1 MSFHQNKPDK
11 IFKEELN
18 DLHSAVKDAGH
29 DYHLFTIATVND
41 KTPEIRTVVLRDF
54 NIKKYQ
60 ISFHTDARSPKYSQ
74 VKSNPAISALFY
86 STQKRTQLRLHGNAT
101 ICKDQDLLN
110 TLWSNL
116 NKDSRECYQGEVPPS
131 GNIPKSKIINDTSSE
146 IRGFENFS
154 RVSIEISTIEILRL
168 HHLGHKRLLC
178 DVLKD
183 PIEFQWIAS

>member
-1 MSFHQNKPDK
+1 M
-11 IFKEELN
+11 
-18 DLHSAVKDAGH
+18 
-29 DYHLFTIATVND
+29 
-41 KTPEIRTVVLRDF
+41 VLRDF

-60 ISFHTDARSPKYSQ
+60 ISFHTDTRSPKYSQ

-101 ICKDQDLLN
+101 ICKDKNLLN

-131 GNIPKSKIINDTSSE
+131 GNIPKPKIINDTSRNMS
-146 IRGFENFS
+146 GVENFS
-154 RVSIEISTIEILRL
+154 RISIEISSVEILRL

-178 DVLKD
+178 DISKD
-183 PIEFQWIAS
+183 PVEFQWIAS

>member
-1 MSFHQNKPDK
+1 MSFHQNKPDE

-41 KTPEIRTVVLRDF
+41 KIPEIRTVVLRDF

-60 ISFHTDARSPKYSQ
+60 ISFHTDTRSPKYSQ

-101 ICKDQDLLN
+101 ICKDQNLLN
-110 TLWSNL
+110 TLWSKL

-146 IRGFENFS
+146 MSGFENFS

-183 PIEFQWIAS
+183 PIDYQWLAS

>member
-1 MSFHQNKPDK
+1 MSFHQNKPYE

-29 DYHLFTIATVND
+29 DYHLFTIATIND
-41 KTPEIRTVVLRDF
+41 KIPEIRTVVLRDF

-60 ISFHTDARSPKYSQ
+60 ISFHTDTRSPKYSQ

-86 STQKRTQLRLHGNAT
+86 STQKRTQLRIHGNAT
-101 ICKDQDLLN
+101 ICKDQNLLN

-146 IRGFENFS
+146 MSGFENFS
-154 RVSIEISTIEILRL
+154 RVSIEISSIEILRL

-178 DVLKD
+178 DISKD
-183 PIEFQWIAS
+183 PVEFQWIAS

>member
-1 MSFHQNKPDK
+1 MSFHQNNPDE
-11 IFKEELN
+11 ILKEELN
-18 DLHSAVKDAGH
+18 DLHSAVKDASH
-29 DYHLFTIATVND
+29 EYHLFTIATLNN
-41 KTPEIRTVVLRDF
+41 KIPEIRTVVLRDF
-54 NIKKYQ
+54 NFENYQ
-60 ISFHTDARSPKYSQ
+60 ISFHTDTRSPKYSQ

-101 ICKDQDLLN
+101 ICKDKNLLN

-131 GNIPKSKIINDTSSE
+131 GNIPKPKIINDTSRNMS
-146 IRGFENFS
+146 GFDNFS

-178 DVLKD
+178 DVSKD
-183 PIEFQWIAS
+183 SIKFQWIAS

>member
-1 MSFHQNKPDK
+1 MSFHQNKPDE

-18 DLHSAVKDAGH
+18 DLYSAVKDAGH

-101 ICKDQDLLN
+101 ICKDQNLLN

-146 IRGFENFS
+146 MSGFENFS

>member
-1 MSFHQNKPDK
+1 MSFHQNKPDE

-41 KTPEIRTVVLRDF
+41 KIPEIRTVVLRDF

-86 STQKRTQLRLHGNAT
+86 STQKRTQLRLHGKAT
-101 ICKDQDLLN
+101 ICKDKNLLN

-116 NKDSRECYQGEVPPS
+116 NKDSRECYKGEVPPS

-178 DVLKD
+178 DISKD
-183 PIEFQWIAS
+183 PVEFQWIAS

>member
-1 MSFHQNKPDK
+1 MSFHQNKPDE
-11 IFKEELN
+11 ILNEELN

-29 DYHLFTIATVND
+29 EYHLFTVATIND
-41 KTPEIRTVVLRDF
+41 KIPEIRTVVLRDF
-54 NIKKYQ
+54 NTKKYQ
-60 ISFHTDARSPKYSQ
+60 ISFHTDTRSPKYSQ

-101 ICKDQDLLN
+101 ICKDQNLLN
-110 TLWSNL
+110 TLWNNI
-116 NKDSRECYQGEVPPS
+116 NKDSKQCYQGEIPPS

-146 IRGFENFS
+146 MSGFENFS
-154 RVSIEISTIEILRL
+154 RISIEISSIEILRL

-178 DVLKD
+178 NVSKN

>member
-1 MSFHQNKPDK
+1 MSFHQNKPDE
-11 IFKEELN
+11 ILKEERN

-29 DYHLFTIATVND
+29 EYHLFTIATIND
-41 KTPEIRTVVLRDF
+41 KVPEIRTVVLRDF

-60 ISFHTDARSPKYSQ
+60 ISFHTDTRSPKYSQ
-74 VKSNPAISALFY
+74 VKSNPAISTLFY

-101 ICKDQDLLN
+101 ICKDKNLLN

-116 NKDSRECYQGEVPPS
+116 NKDSRECYQGEIPPS

-146 IRGFENFS
+146 MSGFENFS
-154 RVSIEISTIEILRL
+154 RISIEISTIEILRL

-178 DVLKD
+178 DVSKN

>member
-1 MSFHQNKPDK
+1 MSFHQNKPDE
-11 IFKEELN
+11 IFIEELN
-18 DLHSAVKDAGH
+18 DLHSAVRDAGH

-41 KTPEIRTVVLRDF
+41 KIPEIRTVVLRDF

-60 ISFHTDARSPKYSQ
+60 ISFHTDTRSPKYSQ

-146 IRGFENFS
+146 MNGFENFS

-183 PIEFQWIAS
+183 PTDFQWIAS

>member
-1 MSFHQNKPDK
+1 MSFHQNKPDE

-101 ICKDQDLLN
+101 ICKDQNLLN
-110 TLWSNL
+110 TLWSKL

-146 IRGFENFS
+146 MSGFENFS

-183 PIEFQWIAS
+183 PIDYQWLAS

>member
-1 MSFHQNKPDK
+1 MSFHQNKPDE
-11 IFKEELN
+11 ILKEELN
-18 DLHSAVKDAGH
+18 DLHSAVHDAGH

-86 STQKRTQLRLHGNAT
+86 STQKRTQLRIHGNAT
-101 ICKDQDLLN
+101 ICKDKNLLN

-116 NKDSRECYQGEVPPS
+116 NKDSRECYKGEVPPS
-131 GNIPKSKIINDTSSE
+131 GNIPKPKIINDTSRNMS
-146 IRGFENFS
+146 GFENFS
-154 RVSIEISTIEILRL
+154 RISIEIYSVEILRL

-178 DVLKD
+178 DISKD
-183 PIEFQWIAS
+183 PVEFQWIAS

>member
-1 MSFHQNKPDK
+1 MSFHQNKPDE

-60 ISFHTDARSPKYSQ
+60 ISFHTDTRSPKYSQ

-86 STQKRTQLRLHGNAT
+86 STQKRTQLRIHGNAI
-101 ICKDQDLLN
+101 ICKDQNLLN
-110 TLWSNL
+110 MLWSNL

-131 GNIPKSKIINDTSSE
+131 GNIPKSKIINDTSS
-146 IRGFENFS
+146 RMSGFENFS
-154 RVSIEISTIEILRL
+154 RISIEIYSVEILRL

-178 DVLKD
+178 DISKD
-183 PIEFQWIAS
+183 PVEFQWIAS

>member
-1 MSFHQNKPDK
+1 MSFHQNKPDE

-101 ICKDQDLLN
+101 ICKDQNLLN

-131 GNIPKSKIINDTSSE
+131 GNIPKTKIINDTSSE
-146 IRGFENFS
+146 MSGFENFS

>member
-1 MSFHQNKPDK
+1 MSFHQNKPDE

-101 ICKDQDLLN
+101 ICKDQNLLN
-110 TLWSNL
+110 TLWSKL

-146 IRGFENFS
+146 MSGFENFS
-154 RVSIEISTIEILRL
+154 RLSIEISTIEILRL

-183 PIEFQWIAS
+183 PIDYQWLAS

>member
-1 MSFHQNKPDK
+1 MSFHQNKPDE
-11 IFKEELN
+11 ILKEELN

-29 DYHLFTIATVND
+29 KYHLFTIATIND
-41 KTPEIRTVVLRDF
+41 KIPEIRTVVLRDF

-101 ICKDQDLLN
+101 ICKDQNLLN

-146 IRGFENFS
+146 MSGFENFS

-178 DVLKD
+178 DVSKD

>member
-1 MSFHQNKPDK
+1 MSFHQNKPDE
-11 IFKEELN
+11 ILKEELN

-29 DYHLFTIATVND
+29 EYHLFTIATIND
-41 KTPEIRTVVLRDF
+41 KIPEIRTVVLRDF
-54 NIKKYQ
+54 NFEKYQ
-60 ISFHTDARSPKYSQ
+60 ISFHTDTRSPKYNQ
-74 VKSNPAISALFY
+74 VKSNPVISALFY

-101 ICKDQDLLN
+101 ICKDKSLLN

-131 GNIPKSKIINDTSSE
+131 ENIPKPKIINDTSRNMS
-146 IRGFENFS
+146 GFENFS
-154 RVSIEISTIEILRL
+154 RISIEIGSIEILRL

-178 DVLKD
+178 DISKN

>member
-1 MSFHQNKPDK
+1 MSFHQNNPDE
-11 IFKEELN
+11 ILKEEFN
-18 DLHSAVKDAGH
+18 DLYSAVNDAIH
-29 DYHLFTIATVND
+29 EYHLFTIATLNN
-41 KTPEIRTVVLRDF
+41 KIPEIRTVVLRDF
-54 NIKKYQ
+54 NFKKYQ
-60 ISFHTDARSPKYSQ
+60 ISFHTDTRSPKYSQ

-86 STQKRTQLRLHGNAT
+86 STQKRTQLRIHGNAT
-101 ICKDQDLLN
+101 ICKDQNLLN

-146 IRGFENFS
+146 MSGFENFS
-154 RVSIEISTIEILRL
+154 RISIEISSIEILRL

-178 DVLKD
+178 DVSKN

>member
-86 STQKRTQLRLHGNAT
+86 STQKRTQLRIHGNAI
-101 ICKDQDLLN
+101 ICKDQNLLN
-110 TLWSNL
+110 MLWSNL

-131 GNIPKSKIINDTSSE
+131 GNIPKSKIINDTSS
-146 IRGFENFS
+146 RMSGFENFS
-154 RVSIEISTIEILRL
+154 RISIEISSVEILKL

-178 DVLKD
+178 DISKD
-183 PIEFQWIAS
+183 PVEFQWIAS

>member
-1 MSFHQNKPDK
+1 MSFHQNKPDE

-101 ICKDQDLLN
+101 ICKDQNLLN
-110 TLWSNL
+110 TLWSKL

-146 IRGFENFS
+146 MSGFENFS
-154 RVSIEISTIEILRL
+154 RLSIEISTIEILRL

-183 PIEFQWIAS
+183 PIDFQWIAS

>member
-1 MSFHQNKPDK
+1 MSFHQNKPDE

-29 DYHLFTIATVND
+29 DYHLFTIATIND
-41 KTPEIRTVVLRDF
+41 KIPEIRTVVLRDL

-60 ISFHTDARSPKYSQ
+60 ISFHTDTRSPKYSQ

-101 ICKDQDLLN
+101 ICKDQNLLN
-110 TLWSNL
+110 TLWNNL
-116 NKDSRECYQGEVPPS
+116 NKDSKQCYQGEIPPS
-131 GNIPKSKIINDTSSE
+131 GNIPKSKIINDTSSDMS
-146 IRGFENFS
+146 GFKNFS
-154 RVSIEISTIEILRL
+154 RISIEIFSVEILRL

-178 DVLKD
+178 DVSKN

>member
-1 MSFHQNKPDK
+1 MSFHQNKPDE

-86 STQKRTQLRLHGNAT
+86 STQKRTQLRIHGNAT
-101 ICKDQDLLN
+101 ICKDQNLLN
-110 TLWSNL
+110 TLWSKL

-131 GNIPKSKIINDTSSE
+131 GNIPKSKIINDTFSE
-146 IRGFENFS
+146 MSGFENFS

-183 PIEFQWIAS
+183 PIDYQWLAS

>member
-1 MSFHQNKPDK
+1 MSFHQNKPDE
-11 IFKEELN
+11 ILKEERN

-29 DYHLFTIATVND
+29 EYHLFTIATVND
-41 KTPEIRTVVLRDF
+41 KVPEIRTVVLRDF

-60 ISFHTDARSPKYSQ
+60 ISFHTDTRSPKYSQ

-101 ICKDQDLLN
+101 ICKDKNLLN

-116 NKDSRECYQGEVPPS
+116 NKDSRECYQGEIPPS

-146 IRGFENFS
+146 MSGFENFS
-154 RVSIEISTIEILRL
+154 RISIEISTIEILRL

-178 DVLKD
+178 DVSKN

>member
-1 MSFHQNKPDK
+1 MSFHQNKPDE

-86 STQKRTQLRLHGNAT
+86 STQKRTQLRIHGNAI
-101 ICKDQDLLN
+101 ICKDQNLLN
-110 TLWSNL
+110 MLWSNL

-131 GNIPKSKIINDTSSE
+131 GNIPKSKIINDTSS
-146 IRGFENFS
+146 RMSGFENFS
-154 RVSIEISTIEILRL
+154 RISVEIGSIEILKL

-178 DVLKD
+178 DISKD
-183 PIEFQWIAS
+183 PVEFQWIAS

>member
-1 MSFHQNKPDK
+1 MSFHQNKPDE
-11 IFKEELN
+11 ILKEERN

-29 DYHLFTIATVND
+29 EYHLFTIATVND
-41 KTPEIRTVVLRDF
+41 KVPEIRTVVLRDF
-54 NIKKYQ
+54 NIKKYI
-60 ISFHTDARSPKYSQ
+60 ISFHTDTRSPKYSQ

-101 ICKDQDLLN
+101 ICKDQNLLN

-116 NKDSRECYQGEVPPS
+116 NKDSRQCYQGEVPPS

-146 IRGFENFS
+146 MSGFENFS

-178 DVLKD
+178 DISKD
-183 PIEFQWIAS
+183 PVEFQWIAS

>member
-1 MSFHQNKPDK
+1 MSFHQNKPDE

-86 STQKRTQLRLHGNAT
+86 STQKRTQLRIHGNAT
-101 ICKDQDLLN
+101 ICKDQNLLN
-110 TLWSNL
+110 TLWSKL

-131 GNIPKSKIINDTSSE
+131 GNIPKSKIINDTSSVMS
-146 IRGFENFS
+146 GFENFS

-183 PIEFQWIAS
+183 PIDFQWIAS

>member
-1 MSFHQNKPDK
+1 MSFHQNNPNE

-29 DYHLFTIATVND
+29 EYHLFTVATIND
-41 KTPEIRTVVLRDF
+41 KIPEIRTVVLRDF
-54 NIKKYQ
+54 NTKKYQ
-60 ISFHTDARSPKYSQ
+60 ISFHTDTRSPKYSQ

-101 ICKDQDLLN
+101 ICKDQNLLN
-110 TLWSNL
+110 TLWNNI
-116 NKDSRECYQGEVPPS
+116 NKDSKQCYQGEIPPS

-146 IRGFENFS
+146 MSGFENFS
-154 RVSIEISTIEILRL
+154 RISIEISSIEILRL

-178 DVLKD
+178 NISKD
-183 PIEFQWIAS
+183 SIEFQWIAS

>member
-1 MSFHQNKPDK
+1 MSFHQNKPDE

-18 DLHSAVKDAGH
+18 DLHSAVHDAGH

-54 NIKKYQ
+54 NIKKFQ

-86 STQKRTQLRLHGNAT
+86 STQKRTQLRIHGNAI
-101 ICKDQDLLN
+101 ICKDQNLLN
-110 TLWSNL
+110 MLWSNL

-131 GNIPKSKIINDTSSE
+131 GKIPKPKIINDTSRSMS
-146 IRGFENFS
+146 GFENFS
-154 RVSIEISTIEILRL
+154 RISIEIYSVEILRL

-178 DVLKD
+178 DISKD
-183 PIEFQWIAS
+183 PVEFQWIAS

>member
-1 MSFHQNKPDK
+1 MSFHQNKPDE

-41 KTPEIRTVVLRDF
+41 KIPEIRTVVLRDF

-60 ISFHTDARSPKYSQ
+60 ISFHTDTRSPKYSQ

-101 ICKDQDLLN
+101 ICKDQNLLN
-110 TLWSNL
+110 TLWNNL
-116 NKDSRECYQGEVPPS
+116 NKDSKQCYQGEIPPS
-131 GNIPKSKIINDTSSE
+131 GNIPKSKIINDTPSDMS
-146 IRGFENFS
+146 GFKNFS
-154 RVSIEISTIEILRL
+154 RISIEIFSVEILRL

-178 DVLKD
+178 DVSKN

>member
-1 MSFHQNKPDK
+1 M
-11 IFKEELN
+11 
-18 DLHSAVKDAGH
+18 
-29 DYHLFTIATVND
+29 
-41 KTPEIRTVVLRDF
+41 VLRDF

-60 ISFHTDARSPKYSQ
+60 ISFHTDTRSPKYSQ

-86 STQKRTQLRLHGNAT
+86 STQKRTQLRLHGNAI
-101 ICKDQDLLN
+101 ICKDQNLLN

-146 IRGFENFS
+146 MSGFENFS

>member
-1 MSFHQNKPDK
+1 MSFHQNKPDE

-74 VKSNPAISALFY
+74 VKSNPAISNVRLTLPGTVFIVNIITEAPSINSSLF
-86 STQKRTQLRLHGNAT
+86 
-101 ICKDQDLLN
+101 
-110 TLWSNL
+110 
-116 NKDSRECYQGEVPPS
+116 
-131 GNIPKSKIINDTSSE
+131 
-146 IRGFENFS
+146 
-154 RVSIEISTIEILRL
+154 
-168 HHLGHKRLLC
+168 
-178 DVLKD
+178 
-183 PIEFQWIAS
+183 

>member
-1 MSFHQNKPDK
+1 MSFHQNKPDE
-11 IFKEELN
+11 ILKEERN

-29 DYHLFTIATVND
+29 EYHLFTIATVND
-41 KTPEIRTVVLRDF
+41 KVPEIRTVVLRDF

-60 ISFHTDARSPKYSQ
+60 ISFHTDTRSPKYSQ

-86 STQKRTQLRLHGNAT
+86 STQKRTQLRLHGNAK
-101 ICKDQDLLN
+101 ICKDQNLLN

-146 IRGFENFS
+146 MSGFENFS